1 MEKRCFIG
9 YFPVRCRFFLPE
21 KLTEF
26 FCRLHYNVNF
36 QQSGKEAIMKL
47 PIVTISREFGSHGR
61 EIGEKVAKML
71 GVEFYDKKIIE
82 EAAKESG
89 L

>member
-1 MEKRCFIG
+1 
-9 YFPVRCRFFLPE
+9 
-21 KLTEF
+21 
-26 FCRLHYNVNF
+26 
-36 QQSGKEAIMKL
+36 MKL
-47 PIVTISREFGSHGR
+47 PIITISREFGSHGR

-71 GVEFYDKKIIE
+71 GVEFYDEKIIE